1 MIAESSWRKSFVTK
15 PLHMRIDRLTWTIL
29 LSATLVSCL
38 HVRRAATGEL
48 PNGSHFEVLYFDYV
62 KVPRSMGAKNCKVFN
77 TQIKNSRNKWTE
89 QLIWYSCDS
98 MLPVKVFFTRS
109 SDTSRELKGNFL
121 VADTTNH
128 FSVPLTENEST
139 AIAATNTCFADHHYP
154 TFPIRGFS
162 VPSRRDSLRYL
173 PFFRQVL
180 RLKYYN

>member
-1 MIAESSWRKSFVTK
+1 
-15 PLHMRIDRLTWTIL
+15 MRTNRLTWTIL
-29 LSATLVSCL
+29 LSATLLSCL
-38 HVRRAATGEL
+38 QVRRAARGDL

-62 KVPRSMGAKNCKVFN
+62 KVPRSMYAKDCKVFS
-77 TQIKNSRNKWTE
+77 TQIRNSQNKWTE

-98 MLPVKVFFTRS
+98 MLPVKVFLTRY

-121 VADTTNH
+121 VADTSDH

-139 AIAATNTCFADHHYP
+139 AIAATNTWYADHQYP
-154 TFPIRGFS
+154 KFPIRGFS
-162 VPSRRDSLRYL
+162 APSRRDSLRYL